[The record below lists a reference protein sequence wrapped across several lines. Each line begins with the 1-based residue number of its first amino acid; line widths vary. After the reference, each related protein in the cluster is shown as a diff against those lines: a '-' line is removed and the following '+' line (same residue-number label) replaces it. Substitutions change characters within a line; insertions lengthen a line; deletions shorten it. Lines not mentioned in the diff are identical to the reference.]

1 MSILLKIYKFQVNS
15 PIAIFWK
22 YFCGINV
29 FRGMLILTVNSIGS
43 GLHLCTVWVANI
55 ISLGLVFFMYFLLR
69 ILKLI
74 KNYFTKSLAFDAG
87 RNWDHGRTRRW
98 NNKFEE
104 TNLVGNVLVNYYGLY
119 CHSWPMFNTTF
130 VQTQAVIHNRL
141 EQYCKKIGYRP
152 RSAGWSS
159 LNGKLNPIY
168 TESITALT

>member
-69 ILKLI
+69 ILRLI

-104 TNLVGNVLVNYYGLY
+104 TNLVGNVLLII
-119 CHSWPMFNTTF
+119 S
-130 VQTQAVIHNRL
+130 NRF
-141 EQYCKKIGYRP
+141 
-152 RSAGWSS
+152 SSS
-159 LNGKLNPIY
+159 LIGCSCQSLGVKKTNCRLLFSKTRRP
-168 TESITALT
+168 TELDNSSVVRYG